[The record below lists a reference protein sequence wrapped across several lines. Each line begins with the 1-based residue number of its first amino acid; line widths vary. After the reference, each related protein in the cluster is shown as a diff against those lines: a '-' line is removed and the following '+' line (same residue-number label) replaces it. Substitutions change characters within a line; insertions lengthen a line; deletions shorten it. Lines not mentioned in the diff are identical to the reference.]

1 MGTSQYASSQYASTA
16 KSIHRLQRSMKT
28 SSSMVRSIRQYVEE
42 APMKLTFKQ
51 RFRNWLMNEDEPEY
65 GNAIAVDSEGP
76 NIQSQGFRLNV
87 YSAGGGTIIETTK
100 YDRQKDDHRHS
111 LHVVTDDKDLGE
123 ELAKII
129 TMESLR

>member
-1 MGTSQYASSQYASTA
+1 MSNIGQYASTA
-16 KSIHRLQRSMKT
+16 KSVNRLQRAMNK
-28 SSSMVRSIRQYVEE
+28 SSSMVRRQYVEE

-51 RFRNWLMNEDEPEY
+51 KLRKWLMDDTDELEY
-65 GNAIAVDSEGP
+65 GNAISVDSDGP

-111 LHVVTDDKDLGE
+111 LHVITDDKDLGE

>member
-1 MGTSQYASSQYASTA
+1 MGTSQYASTA
-16 KSIHRLQRSMKT
+16 TSIHRLQRSIKT
-28 SSSMVRSIRQYVEE
+28 ANSMVRPMQYIEE
-42 APMKLTFKQ
+42 RTMKLTFKQ
-51 RFRNWLMNEDEPEY
+51 RIRNWLMNDDELEY

-87 YSAGGGTIIETTK
+87 YSASGGTIIETTK
-100 YDRQKDDHRHS
+100 YDRQKDDHKHS
-111 LHVVTDDKDLGE
+111 LHVVTDDKELGE

>member
-1 MGTSQYASSQYASTA
+1 MSNIGQYASTA
-16 KSIHRLQRSMKT
+16 KSIHRLQKSIKT
-28 SSSMVRSIRQYVEE
+28 SSSMIRPVQYVEE
-42 APMKLTFKQ
+42 RTMKLTFKQ
-51 RFRNWLMNEDEPEY
+51 RIRNWLMNDDELEY

-87 YSAGGGTIIETTK
+87 YSASGGTIIETTK
-100 YDRQKDDHRHS
+100 YDRQKDDHKHS
-111 LHVVTDDKDLGE
+111 LHVVTDDKELGE

>member
-1 MGTSQYASSQYASTA
+1 MSGGYATASASSYRRGIVGA
-16 KSIHRLQRSMKT
+16 KQIKRARS
-28 SSSMVRSIRQYVEE
+28 YVEE
-42 APMKLTFKQ
+42 KPMKLTFKQ
-51 RFRNWLMNEDEPEY
+51 RIRNWLMNDEEDY
-65 GNAIAVDSEGP
+65 SNQLISVDSEGP

-87 YSAGGGTIIETTK
+87 YSASGGTIIETTK

-111 LHVVTDDKDLGE
+111 LHVVTDDKELGE

>member
-1 MGTSQYASSQYASTA
+1 MGTGPYASTA
-16 KSIHRLQRSMKT
+16 KSIHRLQRSMTK
-28 SSSMVRSIRQYVEE
+28 SSSMVRPVQYIEE
-42 APMKLTFKQ
+42 KQSMKLTFKQ
-51 RFRNWLMNEDEPEY
+51 RIRNWLMNDDEDY
-65 GNAIAVDSEGP
+65 SNQLISVDSEGP

-87 YSAGGGTIIETTK
+87 YTASGGTIVETTK

-111 LHVVTDDKDLGE
+111 LHVVTDEKDLGE

>member
-1 MGTSQYASSQYASTA
+1 MSGGYAVASTA
-16 KSIHRLQRSMKT
+16 KSVNRLQRSI
-28 SSSMVRSIRQYVEE
+28 SNRIRPDRYTVEE
-42 APMKLTFKQ
+42 KPMKLTFKQ
-51 RFRNWLMNEDEPEY
+51 RIRNWIMNDDVETDY
-65 GNAIAVDSEGP
+65 SGNLISVDSEGP

>member
-1 MGTSQYASSQYASTA
+1 MSNIGQYASTA
-16 KSIHRLQRSMKT
+16 KSIHRLQKSIKT
-28 SSSMVRSIRQYVEE
+28 SSSMIRPVQYVEE
-42 APMKLTFKQ
+42 RTMKLTFKQ
-51 RFRNWLMNEDEPEY
+51 RIRNWLMNDDELEY

-87 YSAGGGTIIETTK
+87 YSASGGTIIETTK
-100 YDRQKDDHRHS
+100 YDRQKDDHKHS
-111 LHVVTDDKDLGE
+111 LYVVTDDKELGE

>member
-1 MGTSQYASSQYASTA
+1 MSNIGHYASTA
-16 KSIHRLQRSMKT
+16 KSVNRLQRAMNK
-28 SSSMVRSIRQYVEE
+28 SSSMVRRQYVEE

-51 RFRNWLMNEDEPEY
+51 KLRKWLMDDTDELEY
-65 GNAIAVDSEGP
+65 GNAISVDSDGP
-76 NIQSQGFRLNV
+76 NIQSQGFRLNI
-87 YSAGGGTIIETTK
+87 YGAAGGTIIETTK

-111 LHVVTDDKDLGE
+111 LHVVTDDKELGE